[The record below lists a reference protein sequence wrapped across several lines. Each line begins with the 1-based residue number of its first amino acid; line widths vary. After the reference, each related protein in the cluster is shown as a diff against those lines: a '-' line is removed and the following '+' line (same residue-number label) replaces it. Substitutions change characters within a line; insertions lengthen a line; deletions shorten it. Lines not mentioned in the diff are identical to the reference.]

1 MCEMLLDLTS
11 CSRRDPRPVVYR
23 ILTSGMVD
31 ERSDVQHFPSIDGI
45 LNNVLQ
51 GTRSRGVALASARD
65 ITNIRKIWSHL
76 ILPEK
81 LA

>member
-1 MCEMLLDLTS
+1 MCEVLLNRIP
-11 CSRRDPRPVVYR
+11 CGRRDPRPVVYR